1 MIKDCPYKLEY
12 LARPLQSKYKWDA
25 TCGRWCILF
34 ILQFLKGMDIK
45 DILGWLDFLI
55 EQQDL
60 EKYKELKYDIIVVEQ
75 IPYTGNNN

>member
-1 MIKDCPYKLEY
+1 
-12 LARPLQSKYKWDA
+12 
-25 TCGRWCILF
+25 
-34 ILQFLKGMDIK
+34 MDIK

-75 IPYTGNNN
+75 ISYTPS